1 MRRART
7 ELTLTEWVVLAL
19 IAEGPTHGWAVVR
32 AMRPDGPLG
41 VVWSSRAPLVYRAIR
56 ILMNADLVRAVGS
69 ADGRG
74 PSRTVLEATP
84 AGHEA
89 VGEWLAEPV
98 AHVRDLRSELL
109 AKLLLLERRGLD
121 PDRLI
126 GRQRE
131 HLETLAMRL
140 DSQLADAGDGSQRL
154 VTLWRSTTTRA
165 AFRFLEA
172 FGGADSSA
180 EPPGI
185 RGPDSAAGA

>member
-1 MRRART
+1 MRPART

-32 AMRPDGPLG
+32 AMRPEGPLG

-56 ILMNADLVRAVGS
+56 ILISADLVRAVGS
-69 ADGRG
+69 ADGKG

-84 AGHEA
+84 AGHAA
-89 VGEWLAEPV
+89 VGEWFAEPV

-121 PDRLI
+121 PERLI

-131 HLETLAMRL
+131 HLETLARQL
-140 DSQLADAGDGSQRL
+140 DRQLADAGEGSQRL
-154 VTLWRSTTTRA
+154 VTLWRSTTARA
-165 AFRFLEA
+165 AFRFLAEI
-172 FGGADSSA
+172 GGADLGGGPSGA
-180 EPPGI
+180 